1 MKQCAHAWAAFR
13 ALKLLDDS
21 KEAPKLV
28 ELLSY
33 YLSDIWEGVWLP
45 DTLIVN
51 MRYGHIFK
59 MDDTPQIIGS
69 KAEDDRAKSPY
80 QEIKSRLKGKR
91 LCLEYIK
98 NSEML
103 NKHFWS
109 YEGHLPN
116 RVIGLSHTAG
126 DMLKMA
132 DYPLAFYAKE
142 EKPEEYTGFLTEENI
157 KDLSLSPNFSARH
170 VALTFFMLS
179 HYICD
184 CHMPLHCDLRD
195 FNLKRERRRLP
206 KKLHPSIEDKWEEYF
221 PEKEILALDSQTKLS
236 IDEIVIKMLPKNSI
250 IKVDFDKKYSF
261 NKNIPLIAND
271 EWLEMVNV
279 ARVSFAL
286 AREWIPSGYKN
297 VNDLINKRGKE
308 DFKKVTNCIFHD
320 AVQSIAM
327 IWYKAWVRY
336 VK

>member
-1 MKQCAHAWAAFR
+1 MGCALR

-33 YLSDIWEGVWLP
+33 YLSDIWEGAWLP

-59 MDDTPQIIGS
+59 MDDTSQIIGS
-69 KAEDDRAKSPY
+69 KAEDERAKVPY
-80 QEIKSRLKGKR
+80 QELKSRLKGKR

-98 NSEML
+98 NSEVL
-103 NKHFWS
+103 NKHYWS
-109 YEGHLPN
+109 YEDHLPN
-116 RVIGLSHTAG
+116 RVIALSHTAG

-132 DYPLAFYAKE
+132 DYPIAFYAKK
-142 EKPEEYTGFLTEENI
+142 EKPKEYAGFLTEKKI
-157 KDLSLSPNFSARH
+157 KDLSLSPNFSARNI
-170 VALTFFMLS
+170 ALTFFMLS

-195 FNLKRERRRLP
+195 FSLKGKGRRLP
-206 KKLHPSIEDKWEEYF
+206 NKLHPSIEDKWEEYF
-221 PEKEILALDSQTKLS
+221 PEKEILALHGQTKLS
-236 IDEIVIKMLPKNSI
+236 VSKIVKMLPKNSI
-250 IKVDFDKKYSF
+250 IKVDFNKKYSF
-261 NKNIPLIAND
+261 NKNVILIAND

-279 ARVSFAL
+279 ARASFAL
-286 AREWIPSGYKN
+286 AREWIPRDYKD
-297 VNDLINKRGKE
+297 VEELIKDKGEK
-308 DFKKVTNCIFHD
+308 DFEEVSNYIFHD
-320 AVQSIAM
+320 AVQSVAM

-336 VK
+336 IK